1 MVVRQFKIDIKE
13 TKSDLRKQT
22 KPKFSIKEPQNLIL
36 KLLLKYFN
44 LRLQLLWKFAEY
56 KTKLETQPA

>member
-36 KLLLKYFN
+36 KLYFN

-56 KTKLETQPA
+56 KTKLEAQPA

>member
-22 KPKFSIKEPQNLIL
+22 KPKFSITEPQNLIS

-56 KTKLETQPA
+56 KTKLEAQPA